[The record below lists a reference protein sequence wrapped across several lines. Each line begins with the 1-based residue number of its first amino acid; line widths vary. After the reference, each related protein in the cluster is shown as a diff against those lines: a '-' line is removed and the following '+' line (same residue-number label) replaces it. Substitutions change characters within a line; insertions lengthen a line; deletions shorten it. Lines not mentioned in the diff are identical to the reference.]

1 MTRQVD
7 WIPDS
12 IDMGRPSTARMYDY
26 VLGGGHNLE
35 ADRVLVDKMLATM
48 PEVRRFAIMNRSF
61 LRRAVLYMMDHGIR
75 QFLDL
80 GSGIPTVGNVH
91 EIAQKVDPECR
102 VVYVDIEPVAVAHS
116 MLILEDN
123 DRAVMVHADI
133 TEPDM
138 VLHAPETERIL
149 DLTKPVGI
157 LAVTIGHHVGPERD
171 PVGVFRRYRDAVVP
185 GSYLAITHTSS
196 DFPSAHNDEAN
207 EMVRRSQI
215 NIFPRSREE
224 IMRFLE
230 GYELVEPG
238 LVSTSQWHPDRPEDA
253 AANMADDGMYAG
265 VGRKKEN

>member
-1 MTRQVD
+1 MD

-12 IDMGRPSTARMYDY
+12 IDLGRPSTARMYDY

-61 LRRAVLYMMDHGIR
+61 LRRAVLFMMEQGIR

-91 EIAQKVDPECR
+91 EIAQKFDPECR

-116 MLILEDN
+116 MLILEGN
-123 DRAVMVHADI
+123 ERAVMLHADI

-138 VLHAPETERIL
+138 VLHAPKTVRTL
-149 DLTKPVGI
+149 DFTKPVGL

-171 PVGVFRRYRDAVVP
+171 PVGVFARYRDAVVP
-185 GSYLAITHTSS
+185 GSFLAITHSS
-196 DFPSAHNDEAN
+196 TDFPSAHNEETNDL
-207 EMVRRSQI
+207 MKRSQI
-215 NIFPRSREE
+215 SIFPRSRSE
-224 IMRFLE
+224 IMEFFN
-230 GYELVEPG
+230 GYELVKPG
-238 LVSTSQWHPDRPEDA
+238 LVSTSQWKPDRPEDA
-253 AANMADDGMYAG
+253 ADDPAKDGMYAG
-265 VGRKKEN
+265 VGKKS

>member
-1 MTRQVD
+1 VTRQVD

-12 IDMGRPSTARMYDY
+12 VDMGRPSTARMYDY

-35 ADRVLVDKMLATM
+35 ADRALVDRMLATM

-61 LRRAVLYMMDHGIR
+61 LRRAVLFMMEQGIR

-91 EIAQKVDPECR
+91 EIAQKVDPTCK

-123 DRAVMVHADI
+123 EHAVMVHADI
-133 TEPDM
+133 TEPEI
-138 VLHAPETERIL
+138 VLHAPETERVL
-149 DLTKPVGI
+149 DFTEPVGI

-171 PVGVFRRYRDAVVP
+171 PIGVFRRYRDAVVP
-185 GSYLAITHTSS
+185 GSYLAITHTGS
-196 DFPSAHNDEAN
+196 DFPSAHNAEAN
-207 EMVRRSQI
+207 EMVKRSQI
-215 NIFPRSREE
+215 NIFPRSRDEV
-224 IMRFLE
+224 MRFFE

-238 LVSTSQWHPDRPEDA
+238 LVSTSQWRPDRPEDA
-253 AANMADDGMYAG
+253 AADMADDAMYAG
-265 VGRKKEN
+265 IGKKV